1 MSLKLSPSLLNTIP
15 SEISLD
21 RQLLEEAHSQPAV
34 NSLRINPGK
43 YTDQFDEQQRVPW
56 CPNGRYLAERPSF
69 TFDPLF
75 HAGTYYVQ
83 EASSMFLEYAL
94 QQVMDFSQT
103 LMVLDLCAAP
113 GGKSTHVASLIS
125 DDSVL
130 ISNEVIGTR
139 VNILTENMCKW
150 GYDNTWVAHNDP
162 AHFKRVPH
170 FFDLVLVDA
179 PCSGSGL
186 FRKIPA
192 YANEWNTDLV
202 ALCAQ
207 RQKRILHDIY
217 DSLAANGVLVYMTCS
232 LSKDENEDIVDFIL
246 DEFEVEPCCVQLSDE
261 MGIVETISEQHK
273 GYGYRFFPHL
283 LKGEGFFLAMFRKK
297 DGQLK
302 EVLKQVPIK
311 MQRPVDVSAF
321 IDQAA
326 YFTFLQNENLIAMHH
341 AHRDIFQ
348 FLNSRLKIVKKG
360 ILLGKQ
366 LPKEIIPSHELALYK
381 KCIYSERTVA
391 LDLKDAVAYLRK
403 ETLDLQLPAKGWY
416 LVCYQ
421 HFAIG
426 WLKNLGNRINNYYP
440 SNYRILSQNIL
451 PF

>member
-1 MSLKLSPSLLNTIP
+1 
-15 SEISLD
+15 
-21 RQLLEEAHSQPAV
+21 
-34 NSLRINPGK
+34 
-43 YTDQFDEQQRVPW
+43 
-56 CPNGRYLAERPSF
+56 
-69 TFDPLF
+69 
-75 HAGTYYVQ
+75 
-83 EASSMFLEYAL
+83 
-94 QQVMDFSQT
+94 
-103 LMVLDLCAAP
+103 
-113 GGKSTHVASLIS
+113 
-125 DDSVL
+125 
-130 ISNEVIGTR
+130 
-139 VNILTENMCKW
+139 
-150 GYDNTWVAHNDP
+150 
-162 AHFKRVPH
+162 
-170 FFDLVLVDA
+170 
-179 PCSGSGL
+179 
-186 FRKIPA
+186 
-192 YANEWNTDLV
+192 
-202 ALCAQ
+202 
-207 RQKRILHDIY
+207 
-217 DSLAANGVLVYMTCS
+217 
-232 LSKDENEDIVDFIL
+232 
-246 DEFEVEPCCVQLSDE
+246 
-261 MGIVETISEQHK
+261 
-273 GYGYRFFPHL
+273 
-283 LKGEGFFLAMFRKK
+283 FLAMFRKK

-311 MQRPVDVSAF
+311 MLRPVNVSAF

-391 LDLKDAVAYLRK
+391 LDLKDTVAYLRK